1 VVDTLSLPG
10 PFGAKR
16 LPAPGPRKLRTALAS
31 GGVHRLWARPWI
43 PIAALWLGLG
53 GVLAILTAQVAD
65 WYVMTDELLY
75 ERLAISIEQLH
86 SPLPHIHGELI
97 ANVNQLYPLLLAP
110 LFAGHLV
117 PDGLH
122 DAHVLNAFVM
132 SSAAIPAFL
141 LARRVTNGSRL
152 AYVAAVLTVCLPWI
166 VLASFLMTEA
176 VAYPAFLWA
185 VLALHNAAIAP
196 RPRNDALLLIAVG
209 VAILARTQ
217 FVVLL
222 VIVPLAL
229 LLDHFAPRWLVSEHR
244 VLAAVYA
251 ALAVAAVI
259 LAATGNLS
267 RALGTY
273 SVTAE
278 GNVTPSGMPRSL
290 LEHVAPLGLGVG
302 IVPFVLGGAW
312 LLASVVGERTRAQ
325 RAFAAI
331 AGVAFLALLFEVT
344 SYDLRF
350 GAGRLHDRYLFYV
363 VPLLLI
369 AFISMLLER
378 AWPRWAIVAAGA
390 VLALSFA
397 FIPVIS
403 YGKFNVDS
411 PVAFFNERLLDLG
424 GSEAGAQLFLSLVAI
439 VVMVLLLAGRRV
451 AVALAAL
458 AIALAPVQTAAA
470 FTRLFEHDGTSGR
483 PLTLDQSVVFDWLDR
498 KVGSGGTV
506 TMIPY
511 PFLYGTYWENVAY
524 WWNVEFWNAS
534 IRRAVVYEGAFTG
547 TPETFPTTSLSFDR
561 TTGRANVSPSRY
573 VAQAVAETRFD
584 LAGKVLAEDRGVEL
598 IRTERPWRAKWLAYN
613 LYRDGW
619 TIPRV
624 EGTVR
629 VFATPGQ
636 RAPERRYVTVSV
648 RAPDDVAPRAFRLR
662 SNAASWS
669 GHAGQQTAS
678 KQVAVCVP
686 PNGYADLR
694 IAVPRYSP
702 IYGDPRS
709 EASFVSYARSGGVL
723 VTGIALADETSPC

>member
-1 VVDTLSLPG
+1 MRSLPG
-10 PFGAKR
+10 PFRAKR

-31 GGVHRLWARPWI
+31 AGVHRLWARPWI

-75 ERLAISIEQLH
+75 ERLAISIGQLH
-86 SPLPHIHGELI
+86 SPLPHVHGELI

-110 LFAGHLV
+110 LFAGDLV

-152 AYVAAVLTVCLPWI
+152 AYVVAVLTVCLPWI

-185 VLALHNAAIAP
+185 ILALHNAAIAP
-196 RPRNDALLLIAVG
+196 RARNDALLLIAVG

-217 FVVLL
+217 FAVLL
-222 VIVPLAL
+222 VIVPLAF
-229 LLDHFAPRWLVSEHR
+229 LLDHFAPRRLVSEHR
-244 VLAAVYA
+244 VLAVVYA
-251 ALAVAAVI
+251 ALTVAAVI
-259 LAATGNLS
+259 LAATGNVS

-302 IVPFVLGGAW
+302 IVPFVLGSAW
-312 LLASVVGERTRAQ
+312 LLASVVGKRTRAQ

-331 AGVAFLALLFEVT
+331 AGVAILALLFEVT

-369 AFISMLLER
+369 AFVAMLLER
-378 AWPRWAIVAAGA
+378 TWPRWAIVAGGSF
-390 VLALSFA
+390 LALAFA
-397 FIPVIS
+397 FIPVVS
-403 YGKFNVDS
+403 YGKLNVDS

-424 GSEAGAQLFLSLVAI
+424 GSEAGAQLLLSLVAI
-439 VVMVLLLAGRRV
+439 VVMLLLLAGRRL
-451 AVALAAL
+451 AVGLAAL
-458 AIALAPVQTAAA
+458 AIVLAPVQTAAA

-498 KVGSGGTV
+498 KVGSGGAV

-511 PFLYGTYWENVAY
+511 PFLYGNYWENVAY

-534 IRRAVVYEGAFTG
+534 IRRAVVYEDAFTG

-561 TTGRANVSPSRY
+561 TTGRANVSPSSY

-584 LAGKVLAEDRGVEL
+584 LAGEVLAEDRGVEL
-598 IRTERPWRAKWLAYN
+598 VRTERPWRAQWLASN

-624 EGTVR
+624 EGTIR

-636 RAPERRYVTVSV
+636 KAPESRYVTVSV
-648 RAPDDVAPRAFRLR
+648 RAPNDVAPRAFRLR
-662 SNAASWS
+662 SNSASWT
-669 GHAGQQTAS
+669 GHVGQQTAS
-678 KQVAVCVP
+678 RQLAVCVP
-686 PNGYADLR
+686 PNGFADLH
-694 IAVPRYSP
+694 IAAPRYSP

-723 VTGIALADETSPC
+723 VTAIALADETSPC